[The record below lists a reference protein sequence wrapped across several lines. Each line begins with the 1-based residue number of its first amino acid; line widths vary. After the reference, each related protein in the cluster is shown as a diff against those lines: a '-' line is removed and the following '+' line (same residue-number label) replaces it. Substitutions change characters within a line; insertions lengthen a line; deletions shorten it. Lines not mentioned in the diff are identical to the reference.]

1 MQSAVPGNGQPNEVR
16 VWTRVQ
22 ATCTHDARCRAGTCA
37 DLTRYARV
45 ESDGAA
51 EAGGVPDREHHQ
63 LDLVDQAI
71 EDHSGQSTKHEP
83 GLVVRGIVNLNV
95 QIRS

>member
-51 EAGGVPDREHHQ
+51 EAGMAPRKDTDVLLWQQGCTLHADAV
-63 LDLVDQAI
+63 
-71 EDHSGQSTKHEP
+71 
-83 GLVVRGIVNLNV
+83 
-95 QIRS
+95 